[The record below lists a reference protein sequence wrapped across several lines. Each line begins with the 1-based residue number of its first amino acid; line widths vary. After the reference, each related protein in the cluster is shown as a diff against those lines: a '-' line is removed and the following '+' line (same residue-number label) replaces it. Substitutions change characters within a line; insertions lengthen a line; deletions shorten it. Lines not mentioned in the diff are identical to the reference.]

1 VDNDPCKVK
10 FMRNNAQV
18 YGLEEHK
25 DFQVLERDFLHLENY
40 RQINLMADEK
50 NVDCLRFPAS
60 NANKQFNAV
69 FVSPPWGG
77 TGYNLME
84 EYALEHVFPNFDC
97 IIDKATE
104 YSSNLMLFLPRNT
117 CISDL
122 LSRLSKFQNKLLGD
136 KRRA

>member
-1 VDNDPCKVK
+1 
-10 FMRNNAQV
+10 MS
-18 YGLEEHK
+18 GET
-25 DFQVLERDFLHLENY
+25 
-40 RQINLMADEK
+40 
-50 NVDCLRFPAS
+50 NVDCLSFPAC

-84 EYALEHVFPNFDC
+84 EYALEHVFPDFDC

-104 YSSNLMLFLPRNT
+104 YSQNLMLFLPKNT

-122 LSRLSKFQNKLLGD
+122 LTRLSKFQNKLLGD
-136 KRRA
+136 KRKA

>member
-1 VDNDPCKVK
+1 
-10 FMRNNAQV
+10 M
-18 YGLEEHK
+18 
-25 DFQVLERDFLHLENY
+25 
-40 RQINLMADEK
+40 
-50 NVDCLRFPAS
+50 FPAS

-84 EYALEHVFPNFDC
+84 EYALEHIFPDFDC

-104 YSSNLMLFLPRNT
+104 YSSNLMLFLPKNT
-117 CISDL
+117 CITDL
-122 LSRLSKFQNKLLGD
+122 LERLSKFQNKLLGE